1 MPTPD
6 LKTKNRRILISVL
19 VVVVVMIGASFA
31 AVPLY
36 NLFCRVTGFGGTTQ
50 MSATAPDPS
59 EIVDRTITIHF
70 NTDTGRNLLW
80 KFEAD
85 QRAVKVKIGQPA
97 LASFTLENQDRV
109 PVAGTALY
117 NVTPAKA
124 GKYFHKT
131 QCFCFA
137 EQIMQP
143 GQETT
148 LPVVF
153 FLSPDMAKDPNLDDV
168 TVITLS
174 YTYFKADTPEL
185 DAAWEAFNQADNGPD
200 NEGVVKTGS
209 APADS
214 LVGTVALEP
223 EKQ

>member
-1 MPTPD
+1 MSTPD
-6 LKTKNRRILISVL
+6 LQTKNRRILIIVL
-19 VVVVVMIGASFA
+19 AAVAIMIGASFA

-50 MSATAPDPS
+50 MSAEAPDPS
-59 EIVDRTITIHF
+59 EIVDRTVTIHF

-80 KFEAD
+80 TFKPD
-85 QRAVKVKIGQPA
+85 QREVKVKIGQPA
-97 LASFTLENQDRV
+97 LASFRLENKDRV
-109 PVAGTALY
+109 PVTGTALY

-137 EQIMQP
+137 EQTMQP

-153 FLSPDMAKDPNLDDV
+153 FLSPEMAKDPNLDDV
-168 TVITLS
+168 KVITLS

-185 DAAWEAFNQADNGPD
+185 DAAWEAFNQADNGV
-200 NEGVVKTGS
+200 VVKTGP
-209 APADS
+209 APDDS

>member
-1 MPTPD
+1 MTAAT
-6 LKTKNRRILISVL
+6 LEQRNLRTGVFAL
-19 VVVVVMIGASFA
+19 MGALAMLGLGYA

-36 NLFCRVTGFGGTTQ
+36 DLFCRVTGFGGTTQ
-50 MSATAPDPS
+50 MSAEAPDPS
-59 EIVDRTITIHF
+59 EIVDRVVTIHF

-80 KFEAD
+80 TFKPD
-85 QRAVKVKIGQPA
+85 QREVKVKIGQPA
-97 LASFTLENQDRV
+97 LASFRLENKDRV
-109 PVAGTALY
+109 PVTGTALY
-117 NVTPAKA
+117 NVPPAKA

-137 EQIMQP
+137 EQTMQP

-153 FLSPDMAKDPNLDDV
+153 FLSPEMAKDPNLDDV
-168 TVITLS
+168 KVITLS

-185 DAAWEAFNQADNGPD
+185 DAAWEAFNQADNGV
-200 NEGVVKTGS
+200 VVKTG
-209 APADS
+209 PAADDS